1 MRTGFVS
8 SFAVALILTP
18 GHHGAWAAPQVLAA
32 LATDGGILLTCADGV
47 CEADVST
54 FCLQRD
60 RPPPDMGAAYAPAA
74 PGAFTLVV
82 TDANGAERR
91 LPAEAHVV
99 CVERRGFTAVS
110 ARLRED
116 VLAALGAVSAR
127 IEVGANASLVP
138 VPREGDPDPLTAG
151 EIARAVGPLRTLGSR
166 VVDGSADAGAARVVG
181 RMVNALPRKGRV
193 GAQRRAALWEEVTG
207 EEGIDATESPALS
220 RAKAEYDWCRE
231 SIEGF
236 RFHSLRHCLELRHD
250 RLMRDLSI
258 DYWNANVGS

>member
-1 MRTGFVS
+1 MRTGFIF
-8 SFAVALILTP
+8 SFAAGLVLAAA
-18 GHHGAWAAPQVLAA
+18 HHGAWAAPQVLAA
-32 LATDGGILLTCADGV
+32 LATDGGIPLTCAEGV
-47 CEADVST
+47 CEADIST

-60 RPPPDMGAAYAPAA
+60 RPPPDFGAAYAPAA

-82 TDANGAERR
+82 TDADGAERR
-91 LPAEAHVV
+91 LPAEPHVV
-99 CVERRGFTAVS
+99 FVERRGFTAVS
-110 ARLRED
+110 ARLRKD
-116 VLAALGAVSAR
+116 VLAALGAVGAR

-166 VVDGSADAGAARVVG
+166 VVDGSADAKAARVVG

-193 GAQRRAALWEEVTG
+193 GPARRAALWGEVTG

-220 RAKAEYDWCRE
+220 RAKAEYDWCTE

-236 RFHSLRHCLELRHD
+236 RFDSLRHCLELRHD

>member
-1 MRTGFVS
+1 MRTGFVF
-8 SFAVALILTP
+8 SFAAGLVLAAA
-18 GHHGAWAAPQVLAA
+18 HHGALAAPQVLAA
-32 LATDGGILLTCADGV
+32 LATDGGIPLTCADGV
-47 CEADVST
+47 CEADIST
-54 FCLQRD
+54 FCLQRN
-60 RPPPDMGAAYAPAA
+60 RPAPDVGATYTPAA
-74 PGAFTLVV
+74 PGAISLVV
-82 TDANGAERR
+82 TDATGAERR

-99 CVERRGFTAVS
+99 FEERRGFTAVS
-110 ARLRED
+110 ARLGED

-138 VPREGDPDPLTAG
+138 VPRKGDPDPLTAG

-166 VVDGSADAGAARVVG
+166 VVDGSADAKAARVVG

-193 GAQRRAALWEEVTG
+193 GPARRAALWEEVTG

-220 RAKAEYDWCRE
+220 RAMAEYDWCTE

-236 RFHSLRHCLELRHD
+236 RFNSLRHCLELRHD

>member
-8 SFAVALILTP
+8 SFAVALILAAA
-18 GHHGAWAAPQVLAA
+18 HHGAWAAPQVLAA
-32 LATDGGILLTCADGV
+32 LATDGGIPLTCAEGV
-47 CEADVST
+47 CEADIST
-54 FCLQRD
+54 FCLQRN
-60 RPPPDMGAAYAPAA
+60 RPAPGVGAAYAPAA

-99 CVERRGFTAVS
+99 FVERRGFTAVS

-116 VLAALGAVSAR
+116 VLAALGAVGAR
-127 IEVGANASLVP
+127 IEVAAGASLLP
-138 VPREGDPDPLTAG
+138 VPKEGDPDPLTED
-151 EIARAVGPLRTLGSR
+151 EIARAVGPLRALGTR
-166 VVDGSADAGAARVVG
+166 VVDGSADAEAARVVG

-193 GAQRRAALWEEVTG
+193 GPARRAALWGDVTG
-207 EEGIDATESPALS
+207 EEGLDATEGPALS
-220 RAKAEYDWCRE
+220 RAKAEYDWCTE

-236 RFHSLRHCLELRHD
+236 RFYSLRHCLELRHD
-250 RLMRDLSI
+250 RLMRDLSV